1 MPEAMQYALLG
12 NSGLVVSRLAF
23 GALTLTRDDP
33 MQGLAKVRG
42 ADADALVGQ
51 ALDAGINFFDTAD
64 IYAGGQSEEV
74 LGKALAPHRDGVVIA
89 TKVMG
94 RMGTPLVQA
103 GLTKRHIGWAID
115 QSLRRLGTDWVDV
128 YVAHNED
135 ARTPLEETLE
145 ALDAVVRA
153 GKARY
158 LGFSNWSAWKVA
170 AALELQRAN
179 GWAQFTHGQMY
190 YSLLG
195 RDIER
200 DLMLMRGRY
209 GIGVT
214 AWSPLAGGF
223 LSGKYDRDRP
233 GGAGDRLAATGHMPF
248 DRELGFALL
257 DLLRVIAAELG
268 ASVAQVSLAW
278 LLARSVDSV
287 ILGASRPEQLAD
299 NLGAAELVLP
309 DDVVAR
315 LDALTAPVEIYPH
328 WHWRNAADGPLEAAL
343 SGRGR

>member
-1 MPEAMQYALLG
+1 VKYNLLG
-12 NSGLVVSRLAF
+12 NTGLIVSRLAF
-23 GALTLTRDDP
+23 GALTLTKGHP
-33 MQGLAKVRG
+33 MSGVAKVQG

-64 IYAGGQSEEV
+64 IYAEGQSEEV
-74 LGKALAPHRDGVVIA
+74 LGHALASRRDEVIIA
-89 TKVMG
+89 TKVWH

-103 GLTKRHIGWAID
+103 GLNKRHIEWAVD
-115 QSLRRLGTDWVDV
+115 QSLRRLGTDWIDV
-128 YVAHNED
+128 YIAHNED
-135 ARTPLEETLE
+135 PRTPLEETLE

-170 AALELQRAN
+170 AALELQKAN

-200 DLMLMRGRY
+200 DLFPLRARY
-209 GIGVT
+209 GIGIT
-214 AWSPLAGGF
+214 AWSPLASGF
-223 LSGKYDRDRP
+223 LSGKYDRAKPLAAD
-233 GGAGDRLAATGHMPF
+233 DRLAAIGYMNF
-248 DRELGFALL
+248 DREAGYALL
-257 DLLRVIAAELG
+257 DALRAIAADLG

-278 LLARSVDSV
+278 LLAKQVDSV

-299 NLGAAELVLP
+299 NLAAADLALP
-309 DDVVAR
+309 AEVIAR
-315 LDALTAPVEIYPH
+315 LDAMTAPPELYPH
-328 WHWRNAADGPLEAAL
+328 WHWRNAADRAGDEAL
-343 SGRGR
+343 DR

>member
-1 MPEAMQYALLG
+1 MQHALLG

-33 MQGLAKVRG
+33 MHGLAKVRG

-94 RMGTPLVQA
+94 RMGEPLVQA
-103 GLTKRHIGWAID
+103 GLTKRHIAWAID

-128 YVAHNED
+128 YIAHNED
-135 ARTPLEETLE
+135 AHTPLEETLE

-200 DLMLMRGRY
+200 DLMMMRGRY

-233 GGAGDRLAATGHMPF
+233 GVEGGRLAATGYMPF

-257 DLLRVIAAELG
+257 DELRAIAGELG

-278 LLARSVDSV
+278 LLAKSVDSV

-299 NLGAAELVLP
+299 NLGAAALVLP

-315 LDALTAPVEIYPH
+315 LDALTAPAELYPH

-343 SGRGR
+343 AGRGR

>member
-1 MPEAMQYALLG
+1 MQYTLLG

-33 MQGLAKVRG
+33 MHGIAKVRG

-74 LGKALAPHRDGVVIA
+74 LGKALAPHRDAVVIA

-94 RMGTPLVQA
+94 RMGAPLVQA
-103 GLTKRHIGWAID
+103 GLTKRHVSWAID

-128 YVAHNED
+128 YIAHNED
-135 ARTPLEETLE
+135 AHTPLEETLE

-179 GWAQFTHGQMY
+179 GWAPFTHGQMY

-200 DLMLMRGRY
+200 DLMRMRARY

-233 GGAGDRLAATGHMPF
+233 GVDGDRLAATGYMPF
-248 DRELGFALL
+248 DRALGFALL
-257 DLLRVIAAELG
+257 DELRAIAGEMG

-278 LLARSVDSV
+278 LLARQVDSV

-299 NLGAAELVLP
+299 NLGAAALVLP
-309 DDVVAR
+309 EAVVAK
-315 LDALTAPVEIYPH
+315 LDALTAPAELYPH

-343 SGRGR
+343 SGVGR

>member
-1 MPEAMQYALLG
+1 MQYSLLG
-12 NSGLVVSRLAF
+12 NTGLIVSRLAF

-33 MQGLAKVRG
+33 MSGIAKVKG

-64 IYAGGQSEEV
+64 VYAAGQSEEV
-74 LGKALAPHRDGVVIA
+74 LGRALAPHRDGVVIA
-89 TKVMG
+89 TKVWH
-94 RMGTPLVQA
+94 RMGAPLVQA
-103 GLTKRHIGWAID
+103 GLNKRHIPWAVD
-115 QSLRRLGTDWVDV
+115 QSLRRLGTDWIDV
-128 YVAHNED
+128 YIAHNED
-135 ARTPLEETLE
+135 PHTPLEETLE

-170 AALELQRAN
+170 AALELQKAN

-200 DLMLMRGRY
+200 DLLPMRARY
-209 GIGVT
+209 GIGIT

-233 GGAGDRLAATGHMPF
+233 LQDGDRLAAIGYMPF
-248 DRELGFALL
+248 DREAGFALL
-257 DLLRVIAAELG
+257 DELRAIAGELG

-278 LLARSVDSV
+278 LLAKSVDSV

-299 NLGAAELVLP
+299 NLAAADLILP
-309 DDVVAR
+309 AGIVAR
-315 LDALTAPVEIYPH
+315 LDALTAPPELYPH
-328 WHWRNAADGPLEAAL
+328 WHWRNAADHALTEAL
-343 SGRGR
+343 G

>member
-1 MPEAMQYALLG
+1 MQYALLG
-12 NSGLVVSRLAF
+12 NTGLIVSRLAF
-23 GALTLTRDDP
+23 GALTLSNGHP
-33 MQGLAKVRG
+33 MMGVAKLRG
-42 ADADALVGQ
+42 ADADAIVGQ

-64 IYAGGQSEEV
+64 IYAAGESEQV
-74 LGKALAPHRDGVVIA
+74 LGHALRAHRDEVVIA

-94 RMGTPLVQA
+94 RMGAPLIQA
-103 GLTKRHIGWAID
+103 GLTKRHINWAID
-115 QSLRRLGTDWVDV
+115 QSLGRLGTDWVDV
-128 YVAHNED
+128 YIAHNED

-200 DLMLMRGRY
+200 DLVPLSEHY
-209 GIGVT
+209 GTGIT

-223 LSGKYDRDRP
+223 LSGKYPR
-233 GGAGDRLAATGHMPF
+233 GAADNPGDRLTTLGDMPF
-248 DRELGFALL
+248 DREIGYALVDALRAMAGDL
-257 DLLRVIAAELG
+257 DAT
-268 ASVAQVSLAW
+268 VAQVALAW
-278 LLARSVDSV
+278 LLARPVVDSV
-287 ILGASRPEQLAD
+287 ILGASKPAQLTD
-299 NLGAAELVLP
+299 NLGAADLVLP
-309 DDVVAR
+309 PELAAR
-315 LDALTAPVEIYPH
+315 LDAMTAPAELYPH
-328 WHWRNAADGPLEAAL
+328 WHWRKAADSAIDEAL
-343 SGRGR
+343 GQPRGR